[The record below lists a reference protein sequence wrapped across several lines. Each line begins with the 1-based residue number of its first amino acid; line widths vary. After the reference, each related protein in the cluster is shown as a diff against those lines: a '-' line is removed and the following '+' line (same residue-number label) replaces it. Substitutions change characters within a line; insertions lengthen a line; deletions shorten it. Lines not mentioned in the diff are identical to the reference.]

1 MENVRST
8 KTEGP
13 LAVQARWVLP
23 IDQPPI
29 ERGIV
34 TIAAGKIVAVGENVS
49 GRPPRDLGDVALL
62 PGLVNAH
69 THLEFS
75 LLDKPLGEPGMSF
88 PQWIGRVVEYR
99 RAQAKAL
106 MVETDGFQRF
116 RRRAAERGLAE
127 LTAGASVAVGEI
139 ATPGWPRECFPAAG
153 LHVTLFLELLGL
165 EASQQESLLK
175 MAKSFVNDVQDAGA
189 GLRPGISPHA
199 PYTASPDLV
208 RKVCE
213 LSAQERF
220 PVAMHLAESLAEIE
234 LLASQSG
241 PLVEQLQSMKAWHPG
256 AIPRGIQPR
265 NYLELLASAHR
276 ALVIHGN
283 FLADSDWQL
292 LASHRDRM
300 SVVYCPRT
308 HAYFR
313 HGRYP
318 LAEMLAA
325 GVRVA
330 IGTDSL
336 ATNPD
341 LSLLAELRHIA
352 REHPAVP
359 PEEVLNLGTLAG
371 AKALG
376 LAERLGSIA
385 PGKEASLVVAS
396 PENAADPWSLLT
408 SETRPA
414 VSSLS
419 SRLAS

>member
-1 MENVRST
+1 M
-8 KTEGP
+8 
-13 LAVQARWVLP
+13 
-23 IDQPPI
+23 
-29 ERGIV
+29 
-34 TIAAGKIVAVGENVS
+34 
-49 GRPPRDLGDVALL
+49 
-62 PGLVNAH
+62 
-69 THLEFS
+69 
-75 LLDKPLGEPGMSF
+75 
-88 PQWIGRVVEYR
+88 
-99 RAQAKAL
+99 
-106 MVETDGFQRF
+106 
-116 RRRAAERGLAE
+116 
-127 LTAGASVAVGEI
+127 
-139 ATPGWPRECFPAAG
+139 
-153 LHVTLFLELLGL
+153 
-165 EASQQESLLK
+165 
-175 MAKSFVNDVQDAGA
+175 
-189 GLRPGISPHA
+189 
-199 PYTASPDLV
+199 

-220 PVAMHLAESLAEIE
+220 PVAMHLAESLAELE

-283 FLADSDWQL
+283 FLNDGDWQL
-292 LASHRDRM
+292 LASRRDRM

-308 HAYFR
+308 NSYFR

-376 LAERLGSIA
+376 LGDRLGSIA
-385 PGKEASLVVAS
+385 PGKEASLVVVS
-396 PENAADPWSLLT
+396 LDSAADPWSALT
-408 SETRPA
+408 AESRPTIK
-414 VSSLS
+414 SLS
-419 SRLAS
+419 SRLAASP